1 MSTYRCACP
10 YDCPD
15 GCSLLVETE
24 GNRVVSVTG
33 DPANP
38 YTRGG
43 VCGKMR
49 RLPQAVNSP
58 HRILTPLRRTGKKG
72 SGQFAP
78 ISWEEAVEEIAARWK
93 ELVARYG
100 AETILPCSYAG
111 TMGAVQRHSGDG
123 FFHALGAT
131 ELVRT
136 LCSSGKSAGW
146 ERVMGA
152 SCDLSPW
159 DVAHSDL
166 ILVWSSDLLSTR
178 IHLVPFLRQAR
189 DRGAKVVLI
198 DVYEHNSAMFAHQTL
213 LLKPGSDGALAL
225 SLLQVL
231 DAEGLTDQEY
241 LSAHTTGWE
250 ELKATLG
257 RWTPEATQAITGLAP
272 EDVRALARAYGRA
285 KAPCIILGSG
295 FSRSGNGGET
305 TRAIAALPA
314 AVGAWAKKGGG
325 TYGVC
330 SSPNLVDKSLMKRP
344 DLTAPGRQK
353 VNINQIGPALLGKGV
368 KTPIHSLYVYHCNP
382 ASVLSDQNGVLRGL
396 EREDLF
402 TVVHERYM
410 TDTAQYADI
419 ILPAPYMV
427 ETEDLYTPYG
437 YRQIQY
443 TRPVVTPPGEVKS
456 NWEVFSLL
464 AQAMGVD
471 DPHFRRS
478 AGELCRE
485 MVETSPALTPEEKE
499 RVLAGEPVVLEPP
512 FPLPVETE
520 DGKIHLAHPAPIT
533 WYPPHGGPEPFKLVC
548 APVMQ
553 TLNSS
558 FNEIDDLKEIRGPRT
573 VRMNRDDAA
582 RLGLRAR
589 DLVVCSNDLG
599 RMEGVLA
606 LDLAV
611 APGTVVVQGVYP
623 GKDAVNSLT
632 HPRLSDLGE
641 ATTLN
646 DNTVM
651 VSRGNLKN
659 FPS

>member
-1 MSTYRCACP
+1 MPTYRSACP

-24 GNRVVSVTG
+24 GNRVTAITG

-38 YTRGG
+38 YTQGR

-49 RLPQAVNSP
+49 HLPQALSNP
-58 HRILTPLRRTGKKG
+58 DRILTPLRRTGKKG
-72 SGQFAP
+72 EGRFAP
-78 ISWEEAVEEIAARWK
+78 ISWEEALEEISTRWK
-93 ELVARYG
+93 ELIARHG

-111 TMGAVQRHSGDG
+111 TMGAVQRHGGDG

-146 ERVMGA
+146 ESVMGS

-198 DVYEHNSAMFAHQTL
+198 DVYENLTEMFAHQTL
-213 LLKPGSDGALAL
+213 LVKPGSDGALAL
-225 SLLQVL
+225 SMLQVL
-231 DAEGLTDQEY
+231 AAEGLTDEGY

-250 ELKATLG
+250 ALKATLD
-257 RWTPEATQAITGLAP
+257 RWTPEATQGITGLEP
-272 EDVRALARAYGRA
+272 ETVRALARAYGTA
-285 KAPCIILGSG
+285 QAPCIVLGSG
-295 FSRSGNGGET
+295 FSRSGNGGEA

-344 DLTAPGRQK
+344 DLAGPGRQQ
-353 VNINQIGPALLGKGV
+353 VNINQIGPALLGEGV
-368 KTPIHSLYVYHCNP
+368 RTPIHSLYVYHCNP
-382 ASVLSDQNGVLRGL
+382 ASVLSDQNAVLRGL

-402 TVVHERYM
+402 TVVHERYL
-410 TDTAQYADI
+410 TDTAKYADI
-419 ILPAPYMV
+419 LLPAPYMV

-443 TRPVVTPPGEVKS
+443 VKPVVAPAGEVKS
-456 NWEVFSLL
+456 NWEVFALL
-464 AQAMGVD
+464 VRAMGITD
-471 DPHFRRS
+471 AHFQRS

-485 MVETSPALTPEEKE
+485 MVEGSDALTRSQKE
-499 RVLAGEPVVLEPP
+499 RVLAGEPVVLESP
-512 FPLPVETE
+512 FPLPVGTA
-520 DGKIHLAHPAPIT
+520 DGKLHLADPAPIT
-533 WYPPHGGPEPFKLVC
+533 WYPPHGGPEPFRLVC
-548 APVMQ
+548 APAMQ

-558 FNEIDDLKEIRGPRT
+558 FNEISDLQEMRGERT
-573 VRMNRDDAA
+573 VRMNGTDAA
-582 RLGLRAR
+582 RLGLSQGER
-589 DLVVCSNDLG
+589 VVCSNELG
-599 RMEGVLA
+599 RMEGILA
-606 LDLAV
+606 LDRGV
-611 APGTVVVQGVYP
+611 APGAVVVQGVYP
-623 GKDAVNSLT
+623 GKNAVNSLT
-632 HPRLSDLGE
+632 HPRLSDLGA

-646 DNTVM
+646 DNTVEI
-651 VSRGNLKN
+651 SRA
-659 FPS
+659 